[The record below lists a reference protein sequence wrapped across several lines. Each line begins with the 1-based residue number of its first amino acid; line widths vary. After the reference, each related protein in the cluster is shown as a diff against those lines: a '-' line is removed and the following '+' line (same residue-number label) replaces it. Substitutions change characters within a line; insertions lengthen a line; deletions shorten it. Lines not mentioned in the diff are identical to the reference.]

1 MIKNMQLTILINTE
15 CDTAEGIRD
24 FLLDIMDVACD
35 RHFMPITSASIDGQG
50 VFSIG
55 QRFPKDS
62 DIEKILQSEDK

>member
-1 MIKNMQLTILINTE
+1 MIKNMQITIPINTE

-24 FLLDIMDVACD
+24 FLLDIMEVACD

-62 DIEKILQSEDK
+62 DIEKNITKRG